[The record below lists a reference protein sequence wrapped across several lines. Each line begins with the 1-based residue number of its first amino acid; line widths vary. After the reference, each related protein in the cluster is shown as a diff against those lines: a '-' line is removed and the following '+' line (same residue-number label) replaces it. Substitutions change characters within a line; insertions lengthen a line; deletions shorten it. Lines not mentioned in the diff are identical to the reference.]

1 MVTSG
6 QRQQQR
12 PQSEAAAWRVFAAV
26 PVSDDV
32 RELMRRAEETLA
44 PRGWPMKWVKPEL
57 AHLTLKF
64 YGNISTDR
72 LSDLSMRLA
81 TVAAGAGA
89 LRIRTTTA
97 GAFPSAA
104 RPRVIWLGLAGT
116 IDPLAALAARVE
128 AASSGFGKPESR
140 PFAPHITL
148 ARLRDGAPAPTD
160 FAAIA
165 AGLNLPSIP
174 FTIDRLQLVRSI
186 LGAAGPTY
194 STVGEW
200 PFSGIPEIDDH
211 G

>member
-1 MVTSG
+1 MAHGVTGDTRRQWIIAIGADQVSRLYLSVMVTSG

-89 LRIRTTTA
+89 LRIRTTTV

-104 RPRVIWLGLAGT
+104 RPRVIWLGLALSLIHISEPT
-116 IDPLAALAARVE
+116 
-128 AASSGFGKPESR
+128 R
-140 PFAPHITL
+140 P
-148 ARLRDGAPAPTD
+148 
-160 FAAIA
+160 
-165 AGLNLPSIP
+165 
-174 FTIDRLQLVRSI
+174 
-186 LGAAGPTY
+186 Y
-194 STVGEW
+194 
-200 PFSGIPEIDDH
+200 
-211 G
+211 